1 MAWSLFA
8 RLTASPQP
16 ALDGRE
22 CYNVTFPSLPR
33 HFWWGRGPVGV
44 FAPMRWFRS
53 QGRASAWVALFAL
66 LVQFAV
72 SFGHVHHDHVRAPL
86 PAVSDDAALA
96 GGDQQAAAAQPSG
109 RDDDHADAVCAICVL
124 NQMVGTAQTAAPPSV
139 PLALVSRT
147 TEQAF
152 ASERIAVK
160 PLPSAFRS
168 RAPPI
173 A

>member
-1 MAWSLFA
+1 
-8 RLTASPQP
+8 
-16 ALDGRE
+16 
-22 CYNVTFPSLPR
+22 
-33 HFWWGRGPVGV
+33 
-44 FAPMRWFRS
+44 
-53 QGRASAWVALFAL
+53 VALFAL

-72 SFGHVHHDHVRAPL
+72 SFGHVHVDHARTQFPAASTVAVNDHQPAP
-86 PAVSDDAALA
+86 D
-96 GGDQQAAAAQPSG
+96 G
-109 RDDDHADAVCAICVL
+109 DHADTVCAICVL
-124 NQMVGTAQTAAPPSV
+124 NQMAGTAQTAAPPSV

-152 ASERIAVK
+152 ASERIAVE

>member
-1 MAWSLFA
+1 
-8 RLTASPQP
+8 
-16 ALDGRE
+16 
-22 CYNVTFPSLPR
+22 
-33 HFWWGRGPVGV
+33 
-44 FAPMRWFRS
+44 MRWFRS
-53 QGRASAWVALFAL
+53 QGRASAWVALFAFL
-66 LVQFAV
+66 IQFAV
-72 SFGHVHHDHVRAPL
+72 SFGHVHLKDHHDEARAPL
-86 PAVSDDAALA
+86 PAVSDLAALP
-96 GGDQQAAAAQPSG
+96 GGEQQAAAAQPHG
-109 RDDDHADAVCAICVL
+109 QDDDHANHQTCAICIL

-168 RAPPI
+168 RAPPV